1 MEKPSIDLRQLQIYL
16 CVARHKNLRH
26 AASLLEITPSAVSQ
40 AVSSLESALGVEL
53 LKRDSRPLKLTSAG
67 RRLAQEGAS
76 ILQATERLRE
86 QICSDKLQYQS
97 LRLGLGES
105 SASTIGP
112 WLLKRLYD
120 RVADLTVY
128 SELTKPLTQRLETGS
143 VDVILCAGPQLD
155 DSQWLRQEA
164 YREDFLLVTSRNI
177 ALPRSIED
185 LRKIAG
191 RHPLVCYNTE
201 SSDQL
206 RVNRFLSAKEITAS
220 KRMIVSSSYSAI
232 GVISQCSGFGI
243 LPATNIWC
251 GRQFLFDVNVS
262 KLPGNDPFYRSMW
275 AVEKGREKSPQL
287 DLVLTQAREVLQ
299 EYMIDE
305 LKRVNLHLE
314 DHIQIP

>member
-1 MEKPSIDLRQLQIYL
+1 M
-16 CVARHKNLRH
+16 
-26 AASLLEITPSAVSQ
+26 
-40 AVSSLESALGVEL
+40 
-53 LKRDSRPLKLTSAG
+53 
-67 RRLAQEGAS
+67 
-76 ILQATERLRE
+76 
-86 QICSDKLQYQS
+86 
-97 LRLGLGES
+97 
-105 SASTIGP
+105 
-112 WLLKRLYD
+112 
-120 RVADLTVY
+120 
-128 SELTKPLTQRLETGS
+128 TQRLETGS
-143 VDVILCAGPQLD
+143 VDIILCADPQLD

-185 LRKIAG
+185 LRKIAS

-206 RVNRFLSAKEITAS
+206 RVNRFLSAKEITAG

-251 GRQFLFDVNVS
+251 DRQFLFDVNVS

-275 AVEKGREKSPQL
+275 TVEKGREKSPQL